1 MKAPIRRLAFLALVA
16 SGPAAAEEGALVAIS
31 AGEYNTVDQSRAAAE
46 LGLQWRGGGRWWV
59 FHPIVGGMVTHQGAM
74 HGYVGFTF
82 DLPLGPHVV
91 VRPSFAPGLY
101 RQGGGKDLGY
111 PLEFRSGL
119 EIGWRLSGGTRV
131 GAEFYHISN
140 ASLGDKNPGENS
152 LMLVVAIPIANL
164 FGR

>member
-1 MKAPIRRLAFLALVA
+1 MRRAAPALACLALLA
-16 SGPAAAEEGALVAIS
+16 GGPTLAEERTLVAIS
-31 AGEYNTVDQSRAAAE
+31 AGEHNTVDQSKAAAE
-46 LGLQWRGGGRWWV
+46 LGLQWRGGGHWWV

-82 DLPLGPHVV
+82 DLPLGAHFAF
-91 VRPSFAPGLY
+91 RPSFAPGLY

-119 EIGWRLSGGTRV
+119 EAGWRFSGGTRV
-131 GAEFYHISN
+131 GLEFYHISN
-140 ASLGDKNPGENS
+140 ASLGDINPGSNS
-152 LMLVVAIPIANL
+152 LMLVVAIPTAKL

>member
-1 MKAPIRRLAFLALVA
+1 MRAPIRRLALLALLA
-16 SGPAAAEEGALVAIS
+16 ADPAVAEEGTFVAIS
-31 AGEYNTVDQSRAAAE
+31 GGEYNTVDQSHAAAE
-46 LGLQWRGGGRWWV
+46 LGLQWRGGGHRWV
-59 FHPIVGGMVTHQGAM
+59 FHPIVGGMVTHRGAM
-74 HGYVGFTF
+74 HAYVGFTF
-82 DLPLGPHVV
+82 DLPLGPHLV

-119 EIGWRLSGGTRV
+119 EIGWRFSGGTRV

-140 ASLGDKNPGENS
+140 ASLGDINPGENS
-152 LMLVVAIPIANL
+152 LMLVVAVPSARL

>member
-16 SGPAAAEEGALVAIS
+16 SGPAAAEKGAHLAIS

-46 LGLQWRGGGRWWV
+46 LGLQWRGGGHRWV
-59 FHPIVGGMVTHQGAM
+59 FHPIVGGMVTHQGALNV
-74 HGYVGFTF
+74 YAGFTF
-82 DLPLGPHVV
+82 DLPIGSHLAL
-91 VRPSFAPGLY
+91 RPSFAPGLY

-119 EIGWRLSGGTRV
+119 EIGWRFSGGTRV
-131 GAEFYHISN
+131 GAEFYHLSN
-140 ASLGDKNPGENS
+140 ASLGDRNPGENS
-152 LMLVVAIPIANL
+152 LILMVAIPAAKL